1 MTDTFTTRTVQ
12 LGQYESRQRIL
23 VLLGLTT
30 MLILSV
36 LLALCTG
43 AYPISI
49 ADIMAILSSD
59 PSADLIHKQQ
69 ILIHIRFPRV
79 VLAILVGAVLAL
91 SGAVMQALFINPL
104 ADPGLIGVSSGA
116 ALGAVLFIVLGGGW
130 VVALEM
136 THFFWLAPYLL
147 PTSALLG
154 GLLSVWVVYA
164 LASRRGQTD
173 TATLLLAGIAMGTV
187 TGALMGLLIFV
198 ADDQQLRTLTFW
210 MMGSLSGVDWS
221 KITVALPPLVLVLII
236 LPCYSR
242 ALNLILLG
250 EREARYL
257 GVDVRLLKRVLIV
270 LVALAVGVSVSLTG
284 MIGFVGLVVPHLLR
298 LAFGADHRL
307 LLMGSVLLGAT
318 ILLLADLTARTIVAP
333 AELPIGIVTSI
344 FGGPFFLWLLM
355 KYRGGL

>member
-236 LPCYSR
+236 LPCY
-242 ALNLILLG
+242 
-250 EREARYL
+250 
-257 GVDVRLLKRVLIV
+257 
-270 LVALAVGVSVSLTG
+270 
-284 MIGFVGLVVPHLLR
+284 
-298 LAFGADHRL
+298 
-307 LLMGSVLLGAT
+307 
-318 ILLLADLTARTIVAP
+318 
-333 AELPIGIVTSI
+333 
-344 FGGPFFLWLLM
+344 
-355 KYRGGL
+355 